1 MSKQQVN
8 NKELQAQDTTVMLE
22 KYIEDEL
29 IESEMDKCKEDD
41 QYVSEYEYDESDTSI
56 SSDAMTDYMRQIGSI
71 KIMTPEEEVAC
82 FKRFENGDRE
92 AYDEIFNHNL
102 KLVVSIAKK
111 YFLVATNME
120 PLDVVME
127 GNIGL
132 MTAIRRFDYRR
143 GYKFSTYASWWI
155 KQTITRAI
163 YNNNNMIRIPIH
175 ANEGLHRYRKLMEE
189 LAKTGEAE
197 PAVREIAKAINVTE
211 EQVLIFRNIVNGMA
225 NPSSLNKLANQEEDA
240 ETEIQDLVSSDMNI
254 ETEYMN
260 QDLRET
266 LFEILDQWITK
277 YPGKNK
283 ERQRQIIIRRFGL
296 ETGSPETLEMIGA
309 DYGITR
315 ERVRQIELK
324 FIRYARLPKNKRV
337 LKEYIE

>member
-29 IESEMDKCKEDD
+29 IESEMNKCKEDD
-41 QYVSEYEYDESDTSI
+41 QYASEYEYDEPDTSV
-56 SSDAMTDYMRQIGSI
+56 SSDAMTDYMRQIGNI
-71 KIMTPEEEVAC
+71 KIMTPEEEVAY

-92 AYDEIFNHNL
+92 AYDEIFNRNL

-111 YFLVATNME
+111 YFLVATNMD

-175 ANEGLHRYRKLMEE
+175 ANEGLH
-189 LAKTGEAE
+189 
-197 PAVREIAKAINVTE
+197 
-211 EQVLIFRNIVNGMA
+211 
-225 NPSSLNKLANQEEDA
+225 
-240 ETEIQDLVSSDMNI
+240 
-254 ETEYMN
+254 
-260 QDLRET
+260 
-266 LFEILDQWITK
+266 
-277 YPGKNK
+277 
-283 ERQRQIIIRRFGL
+283 
-296 ETGSPETLEMIGA
+296 
-309 DYGITR
+309 
-315 ERVRQIELK
+315 
-324 FIRYARLPKNKRV
+324 
-337 LKEYIE
+337 